1 MCCCCCPGIIKLSS
15 ATSVENSVTSL
26 SLSSPSPSSS
36 SYRYWNALTSM
47 GGVLTSFTSSSSS
60 IAATANTAAAY
71 TNRSNNNNNNNSNI
85 APLSST
91 NKSNDVSPIS
101 CVQVRHHQQQYSTQ
115 HQPYN
120 NANHHYS
127 LMSYMLFNGFHIKAR
142 RKERDGDQ
150 NSTDTKL
157 YLEESVLERKLPE
170 ADLKAL
176 VDLPA
181 GLDYNEWLASH
192 TLALFEHVNLVYGT
206 ISEFCTPSGC
216 ADMTG
221 PGNRTYLWFD
231 EKGKKTRVA
240 APQYIDYVMTF
251 TQKTVSDESIFP
263 TKYAN
268 EFPSSFESIARKI
281 LRLQFHV
288 IAHLYAAHFREIAL
302 LGLHTHL
309 NLTFAHLTALHRRFN
324 LIDEKETDVLRDLE
338 VALRL
343 TDDTNSSSTTQVDH
357 ETASASESG
366 AKTAEDVNLTTVQHN
381 NIAPAGVAASLIDS
395 NVTAT
400 LPICTQPEAAMKTQQ
415 QPFGGVA
422 GGGGLMGGIL
432 GDLSTGEFGYCTSAV
447 PASSSSNSSP
457 SCTSHNACN
466 ATADQCGG
474 TSSSMSITANGNNGA
489 GAGALYLNFHNSNN
503 NNNHHHHHHNNHIP
517 HHIHHQ
523 NHYAQ
528 NSGLIQCN
536 ASNAPSSV
544 ATTSTTTA

>member
-1 MCCCCCPGIIKLSS
+1 
-15 ATSVENSVTSL
+15 
-26 SLSSPSPSSS
+26 
-36 SYRYWNALTSM
+36 M
-47 GGVLTSFTSSSSS
+47 G
-60 IAATANTAAAY
+60 
-71 TNRSNNNNNNNSNI
+71 
-85 APLSST
+85 
-91 NKSNDVSPIS
+91 
-101 CVQVRHHQQQYSTQ
+101 
-115 HQPYN
+115 
-120 NANHHYS
+120 
-127 LMSYMLFNGFHIKAR
+127 KAR

-206 ISEFCTPSGC
+206 ISEFCTQSGC

-268 EFPSSFESIARKI
+268 EFPGSFESIARKI

-343 TDDTNSSSTTQVDH
+343 TDDT
-357 ETASASESG
+357 
-366 AKTAEDVNLTTVQHN
+366 
-381 NIAPAGVAASLIDS
+381 
-395 NVTAT
+395 
-400 LPICTQPEAAMKTQQ
+400 
-415 QPFGGVA
+415 GGCQDA
-422 GGGGLMGGIL
+422 
-432 GDLSTGEFGYCTSAV
+432 
-447 PASSSSNSSP
+447 
-457 SCTSHNACN
+457 
-466 ATADQCGG
+466 
-474 TSSSMSITANGNNGA
+474 
-489 GAGALYLNFHNSNN
+489 
-503 NNNHHHHHHNNHIP
+503 
-517 HHIHHQ
+517 
-523 NHYAQ
+523 
-528 NSGLIQCN
+528 
-536 ASNAPSSV
+536 
-544 ATTSTTTA
+544 TSTTSSVHDHSHSGDLQHQSLQQQQQQHLLGGGVSRQFTKQQWQHIRLGIGIPNRWRCGGAAHLHATRGGCGLQASGQQRIAGRYTGRPDQRRIW

>member
-1 MCCCCCPGIIKLSS
+1 
-15 ATSVENSVTSL
+15 
-26 SLSSPSPSSS
+26 
-36 SYRYWNALTSM
+36 M
-47 GGVLTSFTSSSSS
+47 G
-60 IAATANTAAAY
+60 
-71 TNRSNNNNNNNSNI
+71 
-85 APLSST
+85 
-91 NKSNDVSPIS
+91 
-101 CVQVRHHQQQYSTQ
+101 
-115 HQPYN
+115 
-120 NANHHYS
+120 
-127 LMSYMLFNGFHIKAR
+127 KAR

-206 ISEFCTPSGC
+206 ISEFCTQSGC

-268 EFPSSFESIARKI
+268 EFPGSFESIARKI

-343 TDDTNSSSTTQVDH
+343 TDDTAGCQDANSTATSSSSLVHEHTTSEQHQSLQQQQQQQQQQHHNSGSNSNSTSSAEALHTVNSQSNNGS
-357 ETASASESG
+357 TSASVS
-366 AKTAEDVNLTTVQHN
+366 VS
-381 NIAPAGVAASLIDS
+381 ASLIDGDA
-395 NVTAT
+395 VAP
-400 LPICTQPEAAMKTQQ
+400 PICTQPEA
-415 QPFGGVA
+415 GA
-422 GGGGLMGGIL
+422 GCKPAGSSGLLGGIL
-432 GDLSTGEFGYCTSAV
+432 GDLTSGEFGDTTRYCTSAV
-447 PASSSSNSSP
+447 PQA
-457 SCTSHNACN
+457 
-466 ATADQCGG
+466 ATVAAAAAGG
-474 TSSSMSITANGNNGA
+474 GVSTTEVAAATLNNGA
-489 GAGALYLNFHNSNN
+489 GALHLNFSNN
-503 NNNHHHHHHNNHIP
+503 NNNNHLNHHHHHH
-517 HHIHHQ
+517 HHHGHGHHGHHHHAAAATHQ
-523 NHYAQ
+523 HQ
-528 NSGLIQCN
+528 QQQQHQHSGLIQCN
-536 ASNAPSSV
+536 AAGGGGGGGGNATGGV
-544 ATTSTTTA
+544 ATGGATAAASSTTTA